1 MLPYFERQGDWFKV
15 HRAAGFAWVHLEG
28 YDSLPP
34 ILGSGLEPVVPLPP
48 RSPSAERLADGMELL
63 GLSGSTGSLGPWDLY
78 TDDSPDTE
86 LVELCDRV
94 AAELEAVYRERYGLE
109 LVGEAAEAILLFQ
122 GAEEFLLFRDQE
134 RTSVEPWAAGFTS
147 KGIVALYAGSW
158 PSTVVCGRVV
168 HELTHLL
175 NRRGIGPALPPWLEE
190 GLASDLSHAK
200 IDERGRL
207 HPGTVGGETLRMGES
222 VFEVGGLAEAR
233 ALRDALEV
241 GEVTSFEELTE
252 LDSEAFYTAERV
264 HLHYSLSLFWV
275 RYLLSDESGSLAGG
289 FRSFLVALAR
299 GEALTQDLLLEH
311 LGADWDE
318 LEWDFRAWVGTQSP
332 ERVDTRSVSVGR

>member
-1 MLPYFERQGDWFKV
+1 M
-15 HRAAGFAWVHLEG
+15 
-28 YDSLPP
+28 
-34 ILGSGLEPVVPLPP
+34 
-48 RSPSAERLADGMELL
+48 
-63 GLSGSTGSLGPWDLY
+63 
-78 TDDSPDTE
+78 
-86 LVELCDRV
+86 
-94 AAELEAVYRERYGLE
+94 
-109 LVGEAAEAILLFQ
+109 
-122 GAEEFLLFRDQE
+122 
-134 RTSVEPWAAGFTS
+134 
-147 KGIVALYAGSW
+147 
-158 PSTVVCGRVV
+158 VCGRVV